1 MTYIIAILLFLK
13 DGLGFRTSQSLTPA
27 LILSALLLTQTA
39 SAGTGGSS
47 PQWNPQS
54 SEKLVKLPATY
65 LKKSIE
71 SDFADSELGS
81 AIEAAEENS
90 NLKIYSLRDLKE
102 AVEQADGP
110 VKTELR
116 HQFLAEKKAYLDLM
130 SEKNRFRHKQLLTK
144 KRLYEGMLEQLE
156 ARNGFKSASQED
168 LIHKQEMAHTRFS
181 SSLETVELR
190 LFEASV
196 APQSKYA
203 KKYSANMAAI
213 EKLIARV
220 KNHKMNASAQSNG
233 KSLSKEEYIR
243 QLLSENEGEIAILN
257 QEETILGYM
266 AKLVALDALRLS
278 EEALDVKLADSNI
291 EMTSGPAEAH
301 SLFLSN

>member
-13 DGLGFRTSQSLTPA
+13 DGLGFRTTQSLTPA
-27 LILSALLLTQTA
+27 LILSALLLTHSTA
-39 SAGTGGSS
+39 GGRSSHNGTRNPVKNWLNCSNLPKKIHCDFLNSIGS
-47 PQWNPQS
+47 
-54 SEKLVKLPATY
+54 
-65 LKKSIE
+65 
-71 SDFADSELGS
+71 GR
-81 AIEAAEENS
+81 AAEENIVEV
-90 NLKIYSLRDLKE
+90 NRDLKE

-220 KNHKMNASAQSNG
+220 KNHKMNASAQSDG
-233 KSLSKEEYIR
+233 QSLSKEEYIR